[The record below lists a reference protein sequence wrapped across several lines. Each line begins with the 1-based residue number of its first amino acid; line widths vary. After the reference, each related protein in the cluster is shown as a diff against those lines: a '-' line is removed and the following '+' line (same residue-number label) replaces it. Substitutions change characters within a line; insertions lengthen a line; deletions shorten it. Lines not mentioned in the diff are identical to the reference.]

1 MNCIFTVLHPKSK
14 NFFLNFIES
23 VNSQTASNFFL
34 FLCLNNVTIEK
45 KKISK
50 IKCKYFLFKVN
61 TNPGAA
67 RKKAFDK
74 LKEFKTKN
82 IIFVDSDDILKKKR
96 LEFDLEKLKN
106 NDFVVTNLRKINKS
120 GLVLKKD
127 SMFDNIGNNQEITYN
142 LIKDTNFI
150 GFSNLS
156 IRSKVFFKVNKFL
169 NFSLVAL
176 DWALAKILVI
186 NLYKGRFYKKTLT
199 YYRQYDD
206 NIATGLNDANF
217 KDIRFIIKVKLEHYL
232 FFQKKFNCDYS
243 LMISLLKLVDKK
255 KLQCKI
261 IKKNNLWWN
270 INILKS

>member
-1 MNCIFTVLHPKSK
+1 M
-14 NFFLNFIES
+14 
-23 VNSQTASNFFL
+23 
-34 FLCLNNVTIEK
+34 
-45 KKISK
+45 
-50 IKCKYFLFKVN
+50 
-61 TNPGAA
+61 
-67 RKKAFDK
+67 
-74 LKEFKTKN
+74 
-82 IIFVDSDDILKKKR
+82 
-96 LEFDLEKLKN
+96 
-106 NDFVVTNLRKINKS
+106 
-120 GLVLKKD
+120 
-127 SMFDNIGNNQEITYN
+127 
-142 LIKDTNFI
+142 
-150 GFSNLS
+150 
-156 IRSKVFFKVNKFL
+156 FFKVNKFL